1 MFGLESLGAGLLDPV
16 VRFLQSRFLEASGW
30 LALILGGRWLIR
42 AQAVAAV
49 ARTVGLFAILL
60 GVLAAV
66 GAFDPSVVVELAGW
80 LVGLAN
86 GGGLP

>member
-1 MFGLESLGAGLLDPV
+1 MFGLESLGAGVLDPA

-42 AQAVAAV
+42 AQAVASV

-60 GVLAAV
+60 GLLAAV
-66 GAFDPSVVVELAGW
+66 GAFDPSKVVDVATHVFGAVPGG
-80 LVGLAN
+80 VG
-86 GGGLP
+86 P